1 MDSIGYGRFVGGSA
15 FDPTPN
21 VMIDL
26 AKASQGQRD
35 ALALQQAAQ
44 QNDLLQF
51 KMEAEQN
58 ALSRDAS
65 FRAAAPNL
73 MQGSPDAYRA
83 ALAADP
89 DRAVKLWAAFNSFG
103 DDQRKRA
110 LQNLELMGQG
120 AASLLALPNDQ
131 AAAGYAP
138 MLERLKAAGIDTSS
152 LPAAYPGPAALEQ
165 FSRMMVPL
173 QQQLARQ
180 DAMLRPSG
188 GSLTDKIIQYESGGD
203 PNAVNQASGAA
214 GLGQFLQ
221 STWAEFV
228 AAHPQ
233 KFQGMTPD
241 QIQKAAFN
249 PVIAREAIEWY
260 NGVNRQ
266 RLLSMGVDP
275 TDPNVAL
282 AYKYGA
288 QGAQRLLQAH
298 AADPNTPMSS
308 VVSAAAIEKNP
319 ELARAT
325 VGSVISATQSRFAP
339 SLVVDGT
346 GRPVASGK
354 TALVQGPNGGV
365 TFAVN
370 NAAVQAEEEIA
381 AKKAELERQKL
392 EVKAQL
398 GQPKPIPGGD
408 RKELVETGGKLSTFD
423 NLANTFEDKF
433 GGYGGA
439 FLGDID
445 NWVKR
450 NIGGDPKGAEWW
462 STYQALKN
470 DVRHD
475 QFGAALTATEK
486 AEFEKAAVNP
496 GMRPDVIRNYLARQ
510 QSILQGALDR
520 RAKSLAADGY
530 RPDAIEEAMGRRIGS
545 GAPAPQAPEVTASNP
560 RTGQKLRL
568 NTRTNQWEPM

>member
-1 MDSIGYGRFVGGSA
+1 MDSIGYGRFGGSA

-44 QNDLLQF
+44 QNDLLRF

-65 FRAAAPNL
+65 FRALAPGV
-73 MQGSPDAYRA
+73 MQGSPDAFQSATGIDPERA
-83 ALAADP
+83 AKLRAAYE
-89 DRAVKLWAAFNSFG
+89 LFG

-120 AASLLALPNDQ
+120 AASLLALPADQ
-131 AAAGYAP
+131 AAAQYP
-138 MLERLKAAGIDTSS
+138 SMLERLKAAGIDTSS

-165 FSRMMVPL
+165 FSRMVVPV
-173 QQQLARQ
+173 QQTLARQ
-180 DAMLRPSG
+180 DGKVRPLG
-188 GSLTDKIIQYESGGD
+188 ESLTDKIIRYESGGN
-203 PNAVNQASGAA
+203 PGAVNPLSGAA
-214 GLGQFLQ
+214 GLGQFMPN
-221 STWAEFV
+221 TWAEFV

-266 RLLSMGVDP
+266 RLSGMGVDP

-288 QGAQRLLQAH
+288 QGAQRILQAH
-298 AADPNTPMSS
+298 AADPNTPMSA

-325 VGSVISATQSRFAP
+325 VGSVISATQSRFASRP
-339 SLVVDGT
+339 VGRADGIPITQDGRRLVERPDGT
-346 GRPVASGK
+346 AGWEVDPVSMEVAAQRQASK
-354 TALVQGPNGGV
+354 PH
-365 TFAVN
+365 
-370 NAAVQAEEEIA
+370 E
-381 AKKAELERQKL
+381 
-392 EVKAQL
+392 
-398 GQPKPIPGGD
+398 PKPLPSAD
-408 RKELVETGGKLSTFD
+408 RKELVETGGRLSTFD
-423 NLANTFEDKF
+423 NLAGTFDDKF

-439 FLGDID
+439 FIGDID
-445 NWVKR
+445 NWIKR
-450 NIGGDPKGAEWW
+450 NIGGDQKGAEWW

-470 DVRHD
+470 VVRND

-530 RPDAIEEAMGRRIGS
+530 RSDAIEEAMGRKIGA
-545 GAPAPQAPEVTASNP
+545 GAPAPQAPEMTAINP